1 MITKSLFQ
9 QFRPCAKRFWYHI
22 HHPEWRAALDTD
34 ALAYMKIGQEIGE
47 LARQTFPEGVLLPF
61 SPTEKAVAATQD
73 ALAGDAPVL
82 FEASFAAEGLLVRC
96 DILER
101 NADDTW
107 TLIEVKSGVRVK
119 EPDHIEDVAFQAIVL
134 RAAGLRIRDYR
145 LMHLDKEYA
154 HEGGNYDPVRIFQS
168 TDITAMVLDTIPR
181 LTADLEAVRA
191 LAAQN
196 DAPDFQPNTYCR
208 DCDFRKPCH
217 ENVPAGG
224 LWQLPGINVNSVRK
238 LASQGLR
245 VLDDVTSAEQL
256 SPTNRLAYRVISGKQ
271 DFTDPELIKQLD
283 RLPGPIGFVDF
294 EAIDPALPRFVGHHP
309 YERVPFQWSL
319 HVIPD
324 ADSAQQPEWRDYLH
338 TDRSQDP
345 RIAFAATLWEAVQDC
360 NSLVFYSDYE
370 VTTLKMLRDA
380 GVPYGRE
387 LHEKIKA
394 VGYDL
399 FKAIKGKTYWNS
411 FNGSYSIKNVL
422 PAVNPAVTYNDLNV
436 KNGAVAVQV
445 YEEYLDPAT
454 NPERRAAIIDDLRT
468 YCQLDTYAMLALYQ
482 GFRAAVPGWA
492 PAAVRD

>member
-1 MITKSLFQ
+1 VITKSLFQ
-9 QFRPCAKRFWYHI
+9 KFRPCAKRFWYHV
-22 HHPEWRAALDTD
+22 HHQEWLAPLDPD
-34 ALAYMKIGQEIGE
+34 ALAYMRVGQEIGE
-47 LARQTFPEGVLLPF
+47 LARLNFPAGVLLPF
-61 SPTEKAVAATQD
+61 SPSEKAIAATHA
-73 ALAGDAPVL
+73 ALMGDAPVL
-82 FEASFAAEGLLVRC
+82 FEATFAAEGLITRC

-101 NADDTW
+101 NADGTW

-145 LMHLDKEYA
+145 LMHLDKEYT
-154 HEGGNYDPVRIFQS
+154 HEGGPYDPARIFQS
-168 TDITAMVLDTIPR
+168 IDITMLVLDAIPR
-181 LTADLEAVRA
+181 LTADLDAVRA
-191 LAAQN
+191 LAVQTE
-196 DAPDFQPNTYCR
+196 APDFQPNTYCR
-208 DCDFRKPCH
+208 DCDFRARCH

-256 SPTNRLAYRVISGKQ
+256 SPTNRLAYRVISGQQ
-271 DFTDPELIKQLD
+271 DFTEPELIKQLD

-294 EAIDPALPRFVGHHP
+294 EAIDPALPRFPGHHP

-319 HVIPD
+319 HVISDPSD
-324 ADSAQQPEWRDYLH
+324 IKNSEWRDYLH
-338 TDRSQDP
+338 TDVNADP
-345 RIAFAATLWEAVQDC
+345 RVAFAATLWEAVQDC

-380 GVPYGRE
+380 GVPYGNE
-387 LHEKIKA
+387 LYNKIKA

-422 PAVNPAVTYNDLNV
+422 PAVNSSVSYKTLKV
-436 KNGAVAVQV
+436 QNGAVAVQV

-454 NPERRAAIIDDLRT
+454 SAERRAAIIDDLRA
-468 YCQLDTYAMLALYQ
+468 YCQLDTFAMLALYE
-482 GFRAAVPGWA
+482 GFRAAAPGWA
-492 PAAVRD
+492 PVNP